1 LETFRV
7 EVVIQNKPYIRDPE
21 GETILRDLVS
31 YGGFSAVKEI
41 RTAKLL
47 RMVVEAE
54 SPVIAAELVTKMCK
68 NLRIYNPV
76 VSSCSVTSSD

>member
-1 LETFRV
+1 METFRV

-31 YGGFSAVKEI
+31 YGGYSAVREI

-47 RMVVEAE
+47 RMVVEAD
-54 SPVIAAELVTKMCK
+54 SKDGAAELVTKMCED
-68 NLRIYNPV
+68 LRIYNPV